1 MAKKQAM
8 EFLKLLDSDE
18 ALQEQLREKTPKEA
32 AAIARALSFN
42 VTEESKELK
51 EAKEEAER
59 ANQGEPEKLTLE
71 NLGTAVGGMFW
82 DGESAPDG
90 HEMGCFISWYGDQWQ
105 EKNGIYCGKMN
116 LCDRQFHVCLSTPNR
131 NGKHDLI
138 MDS

>member
-42 VTEESKELK
+42 VTEEELTQ
-51 EAKEEAER
+51 AAAALRAER
-59 ANQGEPEKLTLE
+59 ANQSEPEKLTPESLD
-71 NLGTAVGGMFW
+71 TAVGGMFW
-82 DGESAPDG
+82 DGETAPDG

-116 LCDRQFHVCLSTPNR
+116 LCDRQFHVCLSTPNK